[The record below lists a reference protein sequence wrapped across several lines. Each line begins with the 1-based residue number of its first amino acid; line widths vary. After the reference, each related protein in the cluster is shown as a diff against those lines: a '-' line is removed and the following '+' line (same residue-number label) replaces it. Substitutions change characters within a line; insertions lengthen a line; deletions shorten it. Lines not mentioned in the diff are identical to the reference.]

1 MAHVTTG
8 WRQPAGRRS
17 LRFLAIYAVWILL
30 CAALFF
36 AFRSAE
42 DPSRPAGRILQ
53 NDAGKTA
60 IQVLRQR
67 DPQRFRAW
75 EAVHIAYARRGEGG
89 SENRWVVLCDA
100 VPHTALADALVVE
113 LRAADGALITIR
125 KPVNSD

>member
-8 WRQPAGRRS
+8 RQQSAGRRS
-17 LRFLAIYAVWILL
+17 SRFLAIYAVWILL

-53 NDAGKTA
+53 NDAGQTA
-60 IQVLRQR
+60 IRILRQR
-67 DPQRFRAW
+67 DPERFRAW
-75 EAVHIAYARRGEGG
+75 EAVHVAYARRAEAGR
-89 SENRWVVLCDA
+89 ENRWVVLCDA
-100 VPHTALADALVVE
+100 VPHTALAGALVVE
-113 LRAADGALITIR
+113 LRATDGTLITIR